1 MKKKVA
7 NIILIIIMISVI
19 SILHFTSEATYLTL
33 HQFYKLL
40 YFIPIIFAA
49 IKYGFRGGTTT
60 ALFISLIYSPQK
72 LLSIGVGGE
81 ALNELMD
88 IFLFFAVGIVTGIL
102 VEKKNLAVK
111 AIDNQLKKYVILE
124 NYTNS
129 VLESIKI
136 GIIAINNDFY
146 ITSINTGA
154 KNILGVTN
162 DCIGMN
168 FVEAFSCCEDIESII
183 VGAMKDNS
191 TLVNLERSLQQ
202 NNKEVNIKIDTF
214 PLSLENKNKGLVII
228 IEDITEIKKIKSQM
242 HRNDKLAS
250 VGELA
255 TGIAHEIRNP
265 LAIIKMI
272 GQTMSKEL
280 ENNYNALGELKVIDE
295 EVERA
300 NKVIKSLMEF
310 SKPNKNEKD
319 KYTINQIIEDVL
331 VITDKYTSQHNVN
344 VSFNKTEV
352 SEGIFDREQLIQAFI
367 NLIFNAVDAMSF
379 GGEIIITTQ
388 NLSENR
394 IEIIFEDT
402 GQGIDDLNLDKIFD
416 PFFTTKAEGTGLGL
430 PIVYRIIE
438 DHEGSINVKSIVGK
452 GTVFEIILHGIN
464 DQRY

>member
-7 NIILIIIMISVI
+7 NIILIIIMITVI
-19 SILHFTSEATYLTL
+19 SILHFKSESTDSTL
-33 HQFYKLL
+33 HQFLKLL
-40 YFIPIIFAA
+40 YFIPVIFAA
-49 IKYGFRGGTTT
+49 IKFGFRGGTATS
-60 ALFISLIYSPQK
+60 LLISVIYSPQK
-72 LLSIGVGGE
+72 LLSIGLQGE

-88 IFLFFAVGIVTGIL
+88 ILIFVTVGIVTGIL
-102 VEKKNLAVK
+102 VEKKNLAVQT
-111 AIDNQLKKYVILE
+111 IDNQLRKYVILE

-136 GIIAINNDFY
+136 GIIAINNDFF

-168 FVEAFSCCEDIESII
+168 FVEAFSCCEDIEAII
-183 VGAMKDNS
+183 IDAMNDNT
-191 TLVNLERSLQQ
+191 TLVSPERNLLKD
-202 NNKEVNIKIDTF
+202 NKEVNIKIDTF

-228 IEDITEIKKIKSQM
+228 IEDVTEIKKIKSQM
-242 HRNDKLAS
+242 QRNDKLAS

-272 GQTMSKEL
+272 EQTMSKEL
-280 ENNYNALGELKVIDE
+280 ENNKSALTELKVIDE

-310 SKPNKNEKD
+310 SKPSKNEKA
-319 KYTINQIIEDVL
+319 KFSINHIIEDVL
-331 VITDKYTSQHNVN
+331 VITDKYTSQHKVKVN
-344 VSFNKTEV
+344 FNKTGV

-367 NLIFNAVDAMSF
+367 NLIFNAVDAMPQ
-379 GGEIIITTQ
+379 GGDINITTE
-388 NLSENR
+388 NLQDKIR
-394 IEIIFEDT
+394 IVFKDT
-402 GQGIDDLNLDKIFD
+402 GQGIDDINLDKIFD

-438 DHEGSINVKSIVGK
+438 DHEGSINVKSVAGK
-452 GTVFEIILHGIN
+452 GTTFVIILHGI
-464 DQRY
+464 YI

>member
-1 MKKKVA
+1 MKKKIA
-7 NIILIIIMISVI
+7 NILLIIIMIAII
-19 SILHFTSEATYLTL
+19 SILHFTSETTNLTL
-33 HQFYKLL
+33 HQFYKFL
-40 YFIPIIFAA
+40 YFIPVIFAA
-49 IKYGFRGGTTT
+49 IKFGFRGGTVT
-60 ALFISLIYSPQK
+60 ALLISIIYSPQK
-72 LLSIGVGGE
+72 LLSIGLRGE
-81 ALNELMD
+81 ALSELMD

-102 VEKKNLAVK
+102 VEKKNLAVQ
-111 AIDNQLKKYVILE
+111 AIDNQLRKYVILE

-183 VGAMKDNS
+183 IKAMNDS
-191 TLVNLERSLQQ
+191 SALVNLERNLLKDK
-202 NNKEVNIKIDTF
+202 KEVNIKIDTF

-228 IEDITEIKKIKSQM
+228 IEDITEIKKIKIQM

-272 GQTMSKEL
+272 EQTMSKEL
-280 ENNYNALGELKVIDE
+280 ENNKIALGELKIIDE

-310 SKPNKNEKD
+310 SKPSKKEKD
-319 KYTINQIIEDVL
+319 KFSINQIIEDVL
-331 VITDKYTSQHNVN
+331 VITNKYTSQHMVNVN
-344 VSFNKTEV
+344 LIKTEIC
-352 SEGIFDREQLIQAFI
+352 EGVFDREQLIQAFV
-367 NLIFNAVDAMSF
+367 NLIFNAVDAMPQ
-379 GGEIIITTQ
+379 GGEITISTQ
-388 NLSENR
+388 NLPDNKIR
-394 IEIIFEDT
+394 ITFEDT
-402 GQGIDDLNLDKIFD
+402 GQGIDDINLNKIFD

-438 DHEGSINVKSIVGK
+438 DHEGLINVKSIVGK
-452 GTVFEIILHGIN
+452 GTIFELIL
-464 DQRY
+464 